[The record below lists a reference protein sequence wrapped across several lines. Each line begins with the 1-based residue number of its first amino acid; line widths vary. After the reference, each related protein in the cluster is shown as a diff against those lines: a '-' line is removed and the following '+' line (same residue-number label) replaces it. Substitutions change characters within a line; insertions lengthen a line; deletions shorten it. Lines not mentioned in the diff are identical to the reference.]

1 MTATVIEVTQ
11 RRALLASG
19 VGVCPRNVQHNLELE
34 QGRASGD
41 GIGALT
47 RVRLNGRAARPRLKR
62 LLGLPLRHDEV
73 AIFPLDRPQQ
83 LKAQEA
89 GLIVDGVCTIRE
101 PLLQLRTG
109 VRRDLDCVD
118 LHHGHA
124 AKVTA
129 CELPSYA
136 HRVLCMTSDGTGTDV
151 GRLDRFFELSTRG
164 STLTSEIRGGVVT
177 FIAMAYIV
185 VLNPII
191 LSDAQDVD
199 GNSLG
204 FAQVSA
210 ATSLAAGVMTILF
223 GLIARLPFAFA
234 AGLGINSFLAT
245 TVVGSLTWPE
255 AMGLVVINGVIIVVL
270 AATGL
275 RTLIFD
281 AVPMQLKLAIT
292 AGIGAF
298 ILFIGLVDAGFI
310 GSTGVPSPPVGLGA
324 GGTGSI
330 STVPTLVFVF
340 TLLLTGVLV
349 VRQVRGAHLHR
360 AGDGHRRRGRHRGH
374 LASRVGGRASRRV
387 EPFGAA
393 LSGSPFALPD
403 LSLVGAFSLDSFGRI
418 GVLAAVMLVF
428 TLVFANFFDA
438 MGTFTG
444 LSREVGVAD
453 ERGTFPRLRLA
464 LIVEGA
470 GAVVGGAT
478 SSSSNTVF
486 IESAAGIQEG
496 ARTGLANIVTGLLFL
511 AAMFVTPL
519 ASIVPTEVAAAALVV
534 VGVMMF
540 SHLRDVDLSEFSVAV
555 PVVLTVAVMPLSLT
569 RSPTESESVS
579 SHGLSSARPRGRRG
593 RSVRCS
599 GSPPRAS

>member
-1 MTATVIEVTQ
+1 M
-11 RRALLASG
+11 S
-19 VGVCPRNVQHNLELE
+19 
-34 QGRASGD
+34 
-41 GIGALT
+41 
-47 RVRLNGRAARPRLKR
+47 
-62 LLGLPLRHDEV
+62 
-73 AIFPLDRPQQ
+73 
-83 LKAQEA
+83 
-89 GLIVDGVCTIRE
+89 
-101 PLLQLRTG
+101 
-109 VRRDLDCVD
+109 
-118 LHHGHA
+118 
-124 AKVTA
+124 
-129 CELPSYA
+129 
-136 HRVLCMTSDGTGTDV
+136 
-151 GRLDRFFELSTRG
+151 RLDEFFELSARH
-164 STLTSEIRGGVVT
+164 STWTAEIRGGVVT
-177 FIAMAYIV
+177 FIARAYIV

-191 LSDAQDVD
+191 LSDAHDVD
-199 GNSLG
+199 GNSLD
-204 FAQVSA
+204 FAAVSA
-210 ATSLAAGVMTILF
+210 ATSLAAGLMTILF

-310 GSTGVPSPPVGLGA
+310 GSTGVPSPPVGLGT

-340 TLLLTGVLV
+340 TLLLTCVLV
-349 VRQVRGAHLHR
+349 VRQVRGAIFIGLVAGTVLAVVVEAVWHL
-360 AGDGHRRRGRHRGH
+360 GSSVDKP
-374 LASRVGGRASRRV
+374 GGWSLSV
-387 EPFGAA
+387 PT

-453 ERGTFPRLRLA
+453 DRGTFPRLRSA
-464 LIVEGA
+464 LMVEGA

-486 IESAAGIQEG
+486 LESAAGISEG
-496 ARTGLANIVTGLLFL
+496 ARTGVANLVTGLLFF

-540 SHLRDVDLSEFSVAV
+540 SHLREVDLSEFSVAV
-555 PVVLTVAVMPLSLT
+555 PVVLTVAVMPLSFSIANGIGIGFIAWVVV
-569 RSPTESESVS
+569 RSAAGKFREISPLLWIAAAGFLVYFARGWLESLI
-579 SHGLSSARPRGRRG
+579 GM
-593 RSVRCS
+593 
-599 GSPPRAS
+599 